1 MTSAVTRRKYVIRL
15 KISYL
20 SDLIFI
26 LYLGYPAL
34 VIAFEALL
42 RPFGLMSFAQTAAL
56 ITVYLPC
63 FILVMYRKISVPEFW
78 AILVMVILFLGLTL
92 AVHPEYEPWYT
103 RAEYG
108 VWDYVL
114 RPDNGIYIYPII
126 RIINDPKRILR
137 CIKVSSVPM
146 YIYAIRLLRKAIE
159 RGYWVDTSNKGYEIH
174 LSYNLSLGYTILLF
188 MLTFLYCALEERK
201 LIDIIGTAVGLAII
215 LMAGSR
221 GPILDIAIFLA
232 IYILIKL
239 NNSRKKWFLLGS
251 VVIIGAVIWN
261 TYIYVL
267 NMLTILLNRFGVS
280 SRFIQKMLA
289 GEIADDSGRYEI
301 WKAAIEMIRKK
312 PLGYGAMGS
321 RHVISQYIYVAH
333 PHQIFLEI
341 LIDFGVI
348 TGSCIIILMIY
359 HTIRLF
365 TMKYVDDWKGVFL
378 IFFARAC
385 QLLISLTFWH
395 SIGVWGTLAVGV
407 CMAREYRQRRGLYI
421 YGSK

>member
-42 RPFGLMSFAQTAAL
+42 RPFGLMSFAQTVAL

-78 AILVMVILFLGLTL
+78 AILVMVILFFGLTL

-146 YIYAIRLLRKAIE
+146 YIYAIRLLRKA
-159 RGYWVDTSNKGYEIH
+159 
-174 LSYNLSLGYTILLF
+174 
-188 MLTFLYCALEERK
+188 C
-201 LIDIIGTAVGLAII
+201 
-215 LMAGSR
+215 
-221 GPILDIAIFLA
+221 
-232 IYILIKL
+232 
-239 NNSRKKWFLLGS
+239 
-251 VVIIGAVIWN
+251 
-261 TYIYVL
+261 
-267 NMLTILLNRFGVS
+267 
-280 SRFIQKMLA
+280 
-289 GEIADDSGRYEI
+289 
-301 WKAAIEMIRKK
+301 
-312 PLGYGAMGS
+312 
-321 RHVISQYIYVAH
+321 
-333 PHQIFLEI
+333 
-341 LIDFGVI
+341 
-348 TGSCIIILMIY
+348 
-359 HTIRLF
+359 
-365 TMKYVDDWKGVFL
+365 
-378 IFFARAC
+378 
-385 QLLISLTFWH
+385 
-395 SIGVWGTLAVGV
+395 
-407 CMAREYRQRRGLYI
+407 
-421 YGSK
+421 